1 MRTSAARTSGRN
13 SVAVTYVQP
22 SGVSARSIAAAKR
35 SSPAHPAAY
44 VTGSAVGGA
53 ASSAVCAT
61 CGLLCWGRLVDWV
74 SDSRLGLRLMAGCT
88 ARTSHE
94 GRGGAREC
102 NVCKREGPGG
112 LRFLVIW

>member
-88 ARTSHE
+88 ARTRVELEAVRESVTCVN
-94 GRGGAREC
+94 GRA
-102 NVCKREGPGG
+102 GG